1 MNEMGAGIEGWR
13 APRYLT
19 LIGNAVFL
27 TRDHNGGVGTSVG
40 SCGSTFF
47 FARLR
52 LA

>member
-1 MNEMGAGIEGWR
+1 MNEMGTGIEGWR

-19 LIGNAVFL
+19 PICDAVS
-27 TRDHNGGVGTSVG
+27 TRDHNGGVGTRVG

>member
-1 MNEMGAGIEGWR
+1 MNEMGTGIEGWR
-13 APRYLT
+13 APRCLT
-19 LIGNAVFL
+19 PICDAVS
-27 TRDHNGGVGTSVG
+27 TRDHNGGEGTRVG